1 MYVHPFLY
9 NLRSG
14 IRAILV
20 SCKQFLARQRPAEQQ
35 VNPLPSLVSL
45 TFASLVGLTFAS
57 LVGLTL
63 ASLVDLTLVVP
74 YLAAS
79 HILVVEEACLVVLT
93 LVILVCIAFPFVVVV
108 CPLPSGNSYIKVLF
122 YYY

>member
-35 VNPLPSLVSL
+35 VNPLPSLVS
-45 TFASLVGLTFAS
+45 
-57 LVGLTL
+57 LTL